1 MIKSNDVMA
10 YAALGA
16 LGIFGPI
23 LFPDYTLSIAY
34 LWMMVLMACTWDT
47 LGGQMGYN
55 SLGNITFF
63 GVGMYVSAI
72 VQITFFYEGGV
83 GEYTS
88 AMGSIKPE
96 FTESEYFTGLYLCIL
111 AAGLAG
117 LILSV
122 LFSTFMFGLRGP
134 YFAIGSLGLAIA
146 AAELT
151 ITIDY
156 VGGASGISMP
166 LFPGDIEF
174 RSTFF
179 YILCFIAAVV
189 AHFLLRWLYSTQF
202 GLAINAIRDDEDK
215 AEAMGIPTLVY
226 KRIGWA
232 IAAFFM
238 GAIGAIAG
246 NMAGFID
253 KEVAYPVPTFGI
265 FMVAMVLLGGKGT
278 LWGPVLGAII
288 FHVIKETTWT
298 YLLNLQWV
306 ALGLILIVNIV
317 YFQQGI
323 MGWLQ
328 TKFPE
333 RFGIVVDPSTTQVG
347 SQRGGDGQ

>member
-1 MIKSNDVMA
+1 MIRSNNFFI
-10 YAALGA
+10 YGALGL

-23 LFPDYTLSIAY
+23 FFPDYTLSIAY
-34 LWMMVLMACTWDT
+34 LWMMVLMASTWDI

-55 SLGNITFF
+55 SLGNILFF
-63 GVGMYVSAI
+63 GIGMYISAI
-72 VQITFFYEGGV
+72 VQVSIFYEGGV

-96 FTESEYFTGLYLCIL
+96 FTDSEYFVGLGLGIIC
-111 AAGLAG
+111 AGIVA
-117 LILSV
+117 LILSIV
-122 LFSTFMFGLRGP
+122 FSSFMFGLRGP
-134 YFAIGSLGLAIA
+134 YFAIGFLGLAIA
-146 AAELT
+146 AAEIT

-179 YILCFIAAVV
+179 YILCFVMATA

-226 KRIGWA
+226 KRIGWG

-238 GAIGAIAG
+238 GCIGAVAG
-246 NMAGFID
+246 NMVGFID
-253 KEVAYPVPTFGI
+253 KEVAYPIPTFGI

-328 TKFPE
+328 DKFPE
-333 RFGIVVDPSTTQVG
+333 RFGVVVDTEALQSDEKSGEV
-347 SQRGGDGQ
+347 S

>member
-1 MIKSNDVMA
+1 MVNKNSLIT
-10 YAALGA
+10 YGGLG
-16 LGIFGPI
+16 LFGIFGPV
-23 LFPDYTLSIAY
+23 LFPEYTLSIAY
-34 LWMMVLMACTWDT
+34 LWMMVLMASTWDT

-55 SLGNITFF
+55 SLGNIAFF

-72 VQITFFYEGGV
+72 VQISFFYEGGV

-96 FTESEYFTGLYLCIL
+96 FTDAEYFYGLFLGIVV
-111 AAGLAG
+111 AALVA
-117 LILSV
+117 LVMSV
-122 LFSTFMFGLRGP
+122 ALSTFMFGLRGP
-134 YFAIGSLGLAIA
+134 YFAIGSLGIA
-146 AAELT
+146 VATAELT

-179 YILCFIAAVV
+179 YILCFILTVIS
-189 AHFLLRWLYSTQF
+189 HFLLRWMYSTQF

-226 KRIGWA
+226 KRIGWGG
-232 IAAFFM
+232 AAMFM
-238 GAIGAIAG
+238 GAIGAVAG

-253 KEVAYPVPTFGI
+253 KEVAYPIPTFGI

-278 LWGPVLGAII
+278 LWGPVVGAIV
-288 FHVIKETTWT
+288 FHVVKETTWT

-317 YFQQGI
+317 YFQQGL

-328 TKFPE
+328 TKYPE
-333 RFGIVVDPSTTQVG
+333 MFGIVVD
-347 SQRGGDGQ
+347 DGNKTEKEA